1 MALDT
6 SIYGDYIT
14 TGLTGAQNT
23 IQNSPAQGYTPYT
36 SSAANAPTQTQMYDY
51 TANTPMQQINA
62 PNYTMSA
69 GNAPAYQQSS
79 NYQIT
84 PQTAQW
90 NNYNA
95 SAYSGSGPTQQTVNT
110 NAAFNLLGSA
120 APTYTG
126 LMNGDYNALQ
136 SALQQPGQLAATNAY
151 NTGTQNLTNAMSG
164 RGLYGSSIMG
174 QQQIQG
180 LDREY
185 QNALASNASQAAA
198 TRYGMQQGDL
208 QKAADMNMAGY
219 QQLMNQNL
227 AFNSANQQNADRGLQ
242 QATNL
247 NALNQE
253 QYLSKMKENEAL
265 QQMLMGQSLAQNS
278 QGMQQA
284 QLTQQGLLS
293 NAQNMMAADQ
303 AKNQFGLDLYG
314 QKLAEQ
320 KDINAYG
327 AQETAG
333 ARDQAYNAFMTNAQS
348 ADSQNQYNSL
358 KYNAQK
364 EYDTNLNNWQN
375 QQNYEKNFVYPQA
388 QKAWDQAQQEQQI
401 NRYLALAGQGAP
413 LATAA
418 SNQELQSQQLAAQ
431 QAAAANNYTAQLWG
445 AGAGLL
451 GSLGSAAF
459 NNYTGKGEWGFS
471 V

>member
-6 SIYGDYIT
+6 SIYGNYIT

-23 IQNSPAQGYTPYT
+23 IQNSPAQAYTPYT
-36 SSAANAPTQTQMYDY
+36 SSAAKAPTQTQMYDY

-90 NNYNA
+90 NNLA
-95 SAYSGSGPTQQTVNT
+95 Q
-110 NAAFNLLGSA
+110 A
-120 APTYTG
+120 APQYTG
-126 LMNGDYNALQ
+126 LMNGDYDALQ

-151 NTGTQNLTNAMSG
+151 NTGIQNLTNAMSG

-174 QQQIQG
+174 QQQVQG

-185 QNALASNASQAAA
+185 QNAVASNASQAAA

-219 QQLMNQNL
+219 QQMM
-227 AFNSANQQNADRGLQ
+227 
-242 QATNL
+242 
-247 NALNQE
+247 E
-253 QYLSKMKENEAL
+253 
-265 QQMLMGQSLAQNS
+265 QSLAKNA

-320 KDINAYG
+320 KDLNAYN

-388 QKAWDQAQQEQQI
+388 QKAWDQAQQEQII

-431 QAAAANNYTAQLWG
+431 QAAAQQNYNAQLWG